1 MAETKIATEVDL
13 ARINEIVAE
22 YNQQKWALIPLLQK
36 IQDEIG
42 YIPPQSI
49 PIVAKALGLFPSQV
63 QGVISFYTQLYT
75 EPRGK
80 KVVRVC
86 RGTACHVRGGKTI
99 LKLVKQHLGIEE
111 GQTTPDLEYTL
122 ETVACIGVCALAPNI
137 VVGDRV
143 YGRMNPKKVEQLF
156 KTPSRHSEQSEESQT
171 WVGCPTS
178 GNLPTQGKLGEES
191 RGG

>member
-1 MAETKIATEVDL
+1 MDKATVAAEADPGLV
-13 ARINEIVAE
+13 NEIVAE
-22 YNQQKWALIPLLQK
+22 YSQQKWPLIPLVQK
-36 IQDEIG
+36 IQIEFG

-49 PIVAKALGLFPSQV
+49 PIIAEALGLFPSQV
-63 QGVISFYTQLYT
+63 QGVISFYEQLYT

-99 LKLVKQHLGIEE
+99 LKLVKQHLGVEE

-137 VVGDRV
+137 VVGGRV
-143 YGRMNPKKVEQLF
+143 YGHMNPKKVEQLF
-156 KTPSRHSEQSEESQT
+156 K
-171 WVGCPTS
+171 
-178 GNLPTQGKLGEES
+178 KS
-191 RGG
+191 RG